1 MLALGR
7 FCHNLWQNWRG
18 GIQTVEILTI
28 PDVPW
33 RETCVIREFRSHVK
47 TDILKKTRTVSGSFC
62 ELLRYVL
69 TEIPVEIDQRRID
82 GNRRLDLRCAV
93 SALEIGDPCDLG
105 LRLDAAIHKS
115 RSFLLCCLLH
125 VSSFSKTVSVS
136 TAGEVPM
143 PAIRIVRLAD
153 FIRSPPN
160 GRLCRGRRGGACR
173 RT

>member
-47 TDILKKTRTVSGSFC
+47 TDILKKTRTVSGFFC

-69 TEIPVEIDQRRID
+69 TEIPVEFDQHRID
-82 GNRRLDLRCAV
+82 GNRRIDLRYAV
-93 SALEIGDPCDLG
+93 PALEVGNPRRVG
-105 LRLDAAIHKS
+105 LRLFATQRMVMKNRQVGI
-115 RSFLLCCLLH
+115 SF
-125 VSSFSKTVSVS
+125 VS
-136 TAGEVPM
+136 TTTSLYTRRSK
-143 PAIRIVRLAD
+143 PAALPFESLLTNMYTGSMVAVHTPGC
-153 FIRSPPN
+153 SS
-160 GRLCRGRRGGACR
+160 
-173 RT
+173 RTLISMCP